1 MQRFNDAIEEIFKNY
16 YKSNDN
22 MKAVLEKSRK
32 RQAVIFG
39 AGELGHR
46 MYHILKEYGIS
57 VKCFCDNLVSGRTD
71 SRTGM
76 EITGLQ
82 ELKEDIELFFIS
94 AICPVNKL
102 QRRITVKSATIHK
115 NFFVR

>member
-71 SRTGM
+71 SRM
-76 EITGLQ
+76 ITQVMLLFINNCWILV
-82 ELKEDIELFFIS
+82 LK
-94 AICPVNKL
+94 AVN
-102 QRRITVKSATIHK
+102 
-115 NFFVR
+115 